1 MSAHLNR
8 PKMEVDHALKNTNK
22 NLESEGPDV
31 MQAVQSLLILV
42 AIFEVFPI
50 FGWLVLFLVAI
61 HLISVGICGYDMD
74 KVHTSMCNVY
84 CTYFTIGSL

>member
-8 PKMEVDHALKNTNK
+8 PKMEVDHAVKNSNEA
-22 NLESEGPDV
+22 LESEGPDV
-31 MQAVQSLLILV
+31 EQAVQCLLILV

-50 FGWLVLFLVAI
+50 FGWLILFLVAI

-74 KVHTSMCNVY
+74 KVQSSLCIV
-84 CTYFTIGSL
+84 YFTIGSL

>member
-8 PKMEVDHALKNTNK
+8 PKMEVDHAVKNSNK
-22 NLESEGPDV
+22 HLESEGPDV
-31 MQAVQSLLILV
+31 MQAVQSLVILV

-74 KVHTSMCNVY
+74 KVHTRMCIV
-84 CTYFTIGSL
+84 YFTIGSL

>member
-8 PKMEVDHALKNTNK
+8 PKMEVDHAVKNSNK
-22 NLESEGPDV
+22 DLEAEGPDV
-31 MQAVQSLLILV
+31 EQAVQCLAILV

-74 KVHTSMCNVY
+74 KVHTSMCIV
-84 CTYFTIGSL
+84 YFTISSL

>member
-1 MSAHLNR
+1 MSAHLNS
-8 PKMEVDHALKNTNK
+8 PKMEVDHAVKNSNK
-22 NLESEGPDV
+22 DLEAEGPDFE
-31 MQAVQSLLILV
+31 QAVQCLVILV

-74 KVHTSMCNVY
+74 KVHTY
-84 CTYFTIGSL
+84 

>member
-8 PKMEVDHALKNTNK
+8 PKMEVDHAVKNSNED
-22 NLESEGPDV
+22 LESEGPDV
-31 MQAVQSLLILV
+31 MQAVQSLAILV
-42 AIFEVFPI
+42 AIFELFPI

-74 KVHTSMCNVY
+74 KVHTY
-84 CTYFTIGSL
+84 

>member
-8 PKMEVDHALKNTNK
+8 PKMEVDHAVKNSNED
-22 NLESEGPDV
+22 LESEGPDV
-31 MQAVQSLLILV
+31 MQAVQCLVILV

-74 KVHTSMCNVY
+74 KVHTSMCIV
-84 CTYFTIGSL
+84 YFTISSL

>member
-8 PKMEVDHALKNTNK
+8 PKMEVDHAVKNSNED
-22 NLESEGPDV
+22 LESEGPDI
-31 MQAVQSLLILV
+31 MQAVQSLLILF

-61 HLISVGICGYDMD
+61 HLISSKTMSQADTGLGLSA
-74 KVHTSMCNVY
+74 T
-84 CTYFTIGSL
+84 

>member
-1 MSAHLNR
+1 MSAELNS
-8 PKMEVDHALKNTNK
+8 PKMEVDHAVKNSNK
-22 NLESEGPDV
+22 DLEAEGLDV
-31 MQAVQSLLILV
+31 EQAVQCLVILV

-74 KVHTSMCNVY
+74 KVPTSICIVF
-84 CTYFTIGSL
+84 FTIGSL

>member
-8 PKMEVDHALKNTNK
+8 PKMEVDHAVKNSNED
-22 NLESEGPDV
+22 LESEGPDV

-50 FGWLVLFLVAI
+50 FKTFGFFFVRILFLVGPAHFPLFCLQVEF
-61 HLISVGICGYDMD
+61 HLC
-74 KVHTSMCNVY
+74 
-84 CTYFTIGSL
+84 F